1 MSDRIDPLVGQPKC
15 VAILLL
21 LDITLLRYLGGYYD
35 STLLICQTVIL
46 LATLVCTL
54 S

>member
-1 MSDRIDPLVGQPKC
+1 MSDRIDPLVGQPKYG
-15 VAILLL
+15 ATLLL
-21 LDITLLRYLGGYYD
+21 LDMTLLQYLGGCYD
-35 STLLICQTVIL
+35 STLLIRQTVIL